1 VWIDSSWLVLLP
13 FIAWSLAVDHFPL
26 DYPVFDSRLDWAL
39 GVAGAAASALL
50 VLIHE
55 AAHVM
60 LQQLY
65 GSPPRRLVVLP
76 VGGWRELVSMSLQS
90 CGRSSHRHE
99 RPSHKH
105 LYWGSGLLGALNAGP
120 VSRPL
125 EAFLG
130 YIAAA
135 SLLLVVLHL
144 IPGWPLDA
152 ARVLCAVLVR
162 AGLNCRLAVRV
173 TLALGCIAGTCLV
186 LVGFGQLWMGSIV
199 AGTWLVTVGGLIVLT
214 AAVQLV
220 SSQVP
225 APDHEVAR
233 PE

>member
-1 VWIDSSWLVLLP
+1 MWIDSSWLVLLP
-13 FIAWSLAVDHFPL
+13 FITWSLAVDRFPL
-26 DYPVFDSRLDWAL
+26 DHPVFDSRLDWAL

-60 LQQLY
+60 LQQLH

-76 VGGWRELVSMSLQS
+76 VGGSWSACPCNLAAETVIAMSGPAINIFIGVLAF
-90 CGRSSHRHE
+90 
-99 RPSHKH
+99 
-105 LYWGSGLLGALNAGP
+105 WGALNVGP